1 VSDEASDLSAAAAA
15 AATEVAAGPPP
26 AEPVADDPSQLD
38 DDLPEGED
46 TFPREYV
53 EKLRAEAAKHRTRAR
68 DIESS
73 FDGYSP
79 AEKTRFL
86 ELASQLSTD
95 PEAAYT
101 EFAAVT
107 DRLATQLGKEKVTVE
122 SEETP
127 EVAPVA
133 AAIPALDPAP
143 AALSAADIE
152 QIVADRI
159 EAERASTAEQD
170 QVAKTFA
177 EAEAIDPGYADPAA
191 KAHLFAVAQTN
202 GTDLV
207 GAHEIITGKLNEVIE
222 AAIEDYRAG
231 LRSGKTHAPRL
242 PAGDPSAGTEAKGP
256 PKTLAEAR
264 ASMEERLRATYGE

>member
-1 VSDEASDLSAAAAA
+1 MSDDVPNLSAAAAA

-26 AEPVADDPSQLD
+26 AEPVADAPSQLD

-95 PEAAYT
+95 PEGAYT

-107 DRLATQLGKEKVTVE
+107 DRLAKQLGKEKVQV
-122 SEETP
+122 SENP
-127 EVAPVA
+127 
-133 AAIPALDPAP
+133 PAP
-143 AALSAADIE
+143 NLAAVPDLEPGAALSASDIE

-159 EAERASTAEQD
+159 DAERAATAEQD

-177 EAEAIDPGYADPAA
+177 EAEALDPSYSDPAA

-202 GTDLV
+202 GTDLA
-207 GAHEIITGKLNEVIE
+207 GAHEIITGKLNDVIE

-231 LRSGKTHAPRL
+231 LRTGKTHAPRL
-242 PAGDPSAGTEAKGP
+242 PTGDPSAGTEAKGP

-264 ASMEERLRATYGE
+264 ASMEERLRATYGD

>member
-1 VSDEASDLSAAAAA
+1 MSDDVTNLSAATAAAAA
-15 AATEVAAGPPP
+15 EVAAGPPP
-26 AEPVADDPSQLD
+26 AAPVSEDPSQLD
-38 DDLPEGED
+38 ESLPEGED

-107 DRLATQLGKEKVTVE
+107 DRLATQLGKEKVTHV

-127 EVAPVA
+127 VV
-133 AAIPALDPAP
+133 PAVEAAP
-143 AALSAADIE
+143 AAITAADIE

-159 EAERASTAEQD
+159 DAERASTAEQD

-202 GTDLV
+202 GTDLA
-207 GAHEIITGKLNEVIE
+207 GAHEIITGKLNDVIE
-222 AAIEDYRAG
+222 SAIEDYRAG
-231 LRSGKTHAPRL
+231 LRTGKTHAPRL
-242 PAGDPSAGTEAKGP
+242 PTGDPSSGTEAKGP

-264 ASMEERLRATYGE
+264 ASMEERLRATYGD

>member
-1 VSDEASDLSAAAAA
+1 M
-15 AATEVAAGPPP
+15 
-26 AEPVADDPSQLD
+26 
-38 DDLPEGED
+38 
-46 TFPREYV
+46 
-53 EKLRAEAAKHRTRAR
+53 
-68 DIESS
+68 
-73 FDGYSP
+73 
-79 AEKTRFL
+79 
-86 ELASQLSTD
+86 
-95 PEAAYT
+95 
-101 EFAAVT
+101 
-107 DRLATQLGKEKVTVE
+107 

-127 EVAPVA
+127 APEAAPVA
-133 AAIPALDPAP
+133 AALDPVP

-177 EAEAIDPGYADPAA
+177 EAEAIDPSYADPAA

-202 GTDLV
+202 GTDLA

-242 PAGDPSAGTEAKGP
+242 PTGDPSAGTEAKGP

-264 ASMEERLRATYGE
+264 ASMEERLRATYGD